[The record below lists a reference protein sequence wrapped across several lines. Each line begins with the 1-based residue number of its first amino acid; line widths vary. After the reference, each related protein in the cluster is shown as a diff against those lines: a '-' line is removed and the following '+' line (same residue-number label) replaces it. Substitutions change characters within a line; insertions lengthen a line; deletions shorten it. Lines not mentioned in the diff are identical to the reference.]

1 VFSFLGAAAA
11 YRAGAHIAVDLF
23 TQRLAPRWQPMIAR
37 LVDVLMLLV
46 CGFVLWF
53 GTRLSSQTMG
63 QSISELPWLA
73 VGVTYAPI
81 PIGAAFTLVFVIERM
96 VWGPQLHRAVVRIGD
111 QQEAV

>member
-1 VFSFLGAAAA
+1 ML
-11 YRAGAHIAVDLF
+11 
-23 TQRLAPRWQPMIAR
+23 AR
-37 LVDVLMLLV
+37 LVDTLMLLV

-53 GTRLSSQTMG
+53 GARLSLQTMG

-81 PIGAAFTLVFVIERM
+81 PIGAAFTLAFVIERM

-111 QQEAV
+111 AEEAA